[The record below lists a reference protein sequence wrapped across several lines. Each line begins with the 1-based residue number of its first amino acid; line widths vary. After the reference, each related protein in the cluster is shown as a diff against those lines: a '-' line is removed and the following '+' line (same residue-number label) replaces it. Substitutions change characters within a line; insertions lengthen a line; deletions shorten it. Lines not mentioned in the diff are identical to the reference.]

1 MDENHILEFLD
12 TYKKLDELCRQLFSS
27 EKGVSQYIDEMS
39 NEGYGK
45 WRVAGWE
52 SDYKRLKN
60 IRWIRNRLVHDRDSF
75 ERDIANEKDIEWMQT
90 FYQRIMECTDSFS
103 LLCQT
108 ERRSEETAERTESRS
123 STHTAFS
130 SQNEGSQDRDIILP
144 VLILAGVMLVGIIL
158 ATIVTFEIFL

>member
-27 EKGVSQYIDEMS
+27 DKGVSQYIDEMS

-52 SDYKRLKN
+52 RDYKRLKN
-60 IRWIRNRLVHDRDSF
+60 IR
-75 ERDIANEKDIEWMQT
+75 WMQT
-90 FYQRIMECTDSFS
+90 FYQRIMECTDPFS

-123 STHTAFS
+123 STDTAFS
-130 SQNEGSQDRDIILP
+130 SQNEGSQDRDLILP
-144 VLILAGVMLVGIIL
+144 VLILAGVILVGIIL
-158 ATIVTFEIFL
+158 AAIVTFEIFF

>member
-27 EKGVSQYIDEMS
+27 DKGVSQYIDEMS

-52 SDYKRLKN
+52 RDYKRLKN
-60 IRWIRNRLVHDRDSF
+60 IR
-75 ERDIANEKDIEWMQT
+75 WMQT
-90 FYQRIMECTDSFS
+90 FYQRIMECTDPFS

-108 ERRSEETAERTESRS
+108 ERRSKETAERTESRS
-123 STHTAFS
+123 STDTAFS

-144 VLILAGVMLVGIIL
+144 VLILAGVILVGIIL
-158 ATIVTFEIFL
+158 AAIVTFEIFF